1 MAQKDQSIQG
11 GFLLFPAMP
20 FFWRMALVM
29 SLMLVGIAI
38 QTRYLLPGLVPVI
51 VAILLTGMKSIS
63 NKPGLARL
71 VHSEEWESVTTE
83 ECNKIKEHYRK
94 SLKWA
99 HNFFTPNSSIGC
111 LVTLVIT
118 SAYLCGSYWLYFIKF
133 NNIFGNILFLD
144 GGAFLA
150 SFLLSGRPVAYK
162 PSALLVKMGALE
174 NVLTPLQQDEHKD
187 IAITPMLLI
196 EKTGDKGKFPGDI
209 RLMVKFKD
217 APKNF
222 MGMQIQV
229 SINSV
234 GAVQYPYLYNVLL
247 AEKGFDFGKRLTR
260 GSCKGLVEGFGK
272 NMTIQVEKPEEVDVL
287 VLRQTT
293 TKTSGYHTNKSAQ
306 CRIVGYGLAL
316 SRAFMADEKRDK
328 EIQPPKVG

>member
-1 MAQKDQSIQG
+1 MTQKDLNIQG
-11 GFLLFPAMP
+11 GFILFPAMP
-20 FFWRMALVM
+20 LFWRMALVI

-38 QTRYLLPGLVPVI
+38 QTHYLWPGLIPVI
-51 VAILLTGMKSIS
+51 AAIFLTVMKSIS
-63 NKPGLARL
+63 NKPGLASPL
-71 VHSEEWESVTTE
+71 LSEEWESVTTE
-83 ECNKIKEHYRK
+83 EWNKIKEHYKK
-94 SLKWA
+94 SLQWA
-99 HNFFTPNSSIGC
+99 HNFFTPNSVMGC
-111 LVTLVIT
+111 LVTLLIT
-118 SAYLCGSYWLYFIKF
+118 SAYLYGSYWLYFIKF

-150 SFLLSGRPVAYK
+150 SFLFSGRPIAYK
-162 PSALLVKMGALE
+162 PSALLVKMGAFE
-174 NVLTPLQQDEHKD
+174 NVLTPLQQDKHKD

-196 EKTGDKGKFPGDI
+196 EKTGNKGKFPSDT
-209 RLMVKFKD
+209 RLMVKFSD

-234 GAVQYPYLYNVLL
+234 GAADYPYLYNVLL
-247 AEKGFDFGKRLTR
+247 AEKGFDFGKRLVR

-316 SRAFMADEKRDK
+316 SRAFMADEKGDAGS
-328 EIQPPKVG
+328 QPPKVG

>member
-1 MAQKDQSIQG
+1 MNIQG

-20 FFWRMALVM
+20 LFWRMALVI

-38 QTRYLLPGLVPVI
+38 QTQYLWLGVIPVI
-51 VAILLTGMKSIS
+51 AAIFFTVMKSIS
-63 NKPGLARL
+63 NKPGLASTL
-71 VHSEEWESVTTE
+71 LSEEWESVTTE
-83 ECNKIKEHYRK
+83 EWNKIKEHYKK
-94 SLKWA
+94 SLQWA
-99 HNFFTPNSSIGC
+99 HNFFTPNSVMGC
-111 LVTLVIT
+111 LVTLLIT
-118 SAYLCGSYWLYFIKF
+118 SAYLCGSFWLYFELDKT
-133 NNIFGNILFLD
+133 FGNILLLD

-150 SFLLSGRPVAYK
+150 SFLFSGRPLAYK
-162 PSALLVKMGALE
+162 PSALLVKMGAFE
-174 NVLTPLQQDEHKD
+174 NVLTPLQQDKHKD

-196 EKTGDKGKFPGDI
+196 EKTGNKGKFPSDI
-209 RLMVKFKD
+209 RLMVKFSD

-234 GAVQYPYLYNVLL
+234 GATQYPYLYNVLL
-247 AEKGFDFGKRLTR
+247 AEKGFDFGKRLMR
-260 GSCKGLVEGFGK
+260 GSCKRLVEGFGN

-306 CRIVGYGLAL
+306 CMIVGYGLAL
-316 SRAFMADEKRDK
+316 SRAFMADEKV
-328 EIQPPKVG
+328 EAGSQSPKVG